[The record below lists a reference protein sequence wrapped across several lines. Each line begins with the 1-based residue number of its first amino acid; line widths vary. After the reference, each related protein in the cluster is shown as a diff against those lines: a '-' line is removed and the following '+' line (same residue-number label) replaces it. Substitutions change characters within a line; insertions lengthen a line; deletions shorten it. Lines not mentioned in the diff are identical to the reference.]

1 MTFPMVYLPLLSLLQ
16 SSYQG
21 LIQSEGMLGHLVR
34 GLKTDNQ
41 ELQKH
46 CASAI
51 FKCAEEE
58 VTRSLVH
65 SHDGLSPLAALLKV
79 TDNKDLLIAVTGAVW
94 KCSKSKE
101 NVIKCW

>member
-1 MTFPMVYLPLLSLLQ
+1 MSMQLLTPPTPTPTQ
-16 SSYQG
+16 
-21 LIQSEGMLGHLVR
+21 
-34 GLKTDNQ
+34 
-41 ELQKH
+41 
-46 CASAI
+46 
-51 FKCAEEE
+51 CAEEE

-101 NVIKCW
+101 NVIK

>member
-21 LIQSEGMLGHLVR
+21 LIQSQGMLGHLVR

-51 FKCAEEE
+51 FK
-58 VTRSLVH
+58 VH
-65 SHDGLSPLAALLKV
+65 ST
-79 TDNKDLLIAVTGAVW
+79 TDNLCDCAYAVYI
-94 KCSKSKE
+94 CM
-101 NVIKCW
+101 